1 MEKLKR
7 LIEHYGNNTHLEVTE
22 NAEHYAIAVE
32 ELWRKEYSQSGAG
45 AVNKAQL
52 LSTVLSSMRELD
64 HLNETCRKA
73 LLDALR
79 QRLFKNKEYKPKR
92 SKPIVDSK
100 VVAAKSLIDNA
111 LAKADTLLLNEK
123 GLTANK
129 HLFLA
134 LIYAA
139 MESGLCFAEGL
150 EALYQ
155 RLIASDEVL
164 VKIGDFWIIELHY
177 IRSNHETNTRE
188 NGRAWTIRPFHPGP
202 LTLLAIEGFMKC
214 KPMVCIESSAMTL
227 FKAGLAEL
235 TGNQEL
241 TKIKNSRLLR
251 ACGMLIR
258 EQPGSS
264 MGSFLMHYATGDV
277 SSASTSRESLLCL
290 NTQKFQKKP
299 LRIKKDSTAIV
310 YAPAK
315 RKTLKKKEIPAHD
328 SEFNRGLRELF
339 KSVHRRNGSK
349 AAYANEV
356 VDALD
361 EFSKN
366 RRNDFSE
373 RAQLLFDWLRHNF
386 QTHNLS
392 KFSSGARYLSSV
404 ATIWLDVCERIAVC
418 ALEQDEIN
426 DLYDVLIER
435 GKLSDKQYPELVES
449 FMRFLHEQKDIDLP
463 IQLVPEDEIKKPHV
477 RSNLAAPRH
486 LDQLLVD
493 INDVYSESTFHI
505 RESILVMLI
514 LMMRHG
520 LRPAE
525 VCNIQMKDISLL
537 GKGHVFIRENRHFK
551 EKSSS
556 ARRQL
561 ELDTLLQ
568 DREIN
573 LVRKFIKRRM
583 TEEKMQV
590 QADGRVTVENKTGL
604 LFTKVVGY
612 NVFFD
617 MRELSGHVTRLLTSY
632 SGVRTVMYQLR
643 HAAQTSLAL
652 VALGSDRIIK
662 KFTPYSPEKA
672 RQIKAYLQPSDSFNT
687 LYKVSSVAGHLDSSI
702 TLSTYCHMTDLLLY
716 EAIVRKSKLN
726 DLSLVKAL
734 SRVQHAK
741 LQKLSTASSCDL
753 LNTQELAELAER
765 VLESERGSWAKVLP
779 TKNLK
784 ERNPVMSRIFN
795 VAPEFT
801 ADSVSFIL
809 KSFDNG
815 LGINEISKMY
825 NVESRMVSCVINTA
839 ERLKHLFLTKRRRF
853 RLYEADS
860 KKLSVADPVGFGE
873 ISEAIRILQKLMP
886 RSMEKLPKELRKIIY
901 RYLRSAMYEP
911 SYIPIHSPQEVQAIL
926 EHTKTAVPSS
936 RWLLSIEADHAIE
949 DRVLNDYWGGVSE
962 DVGEFR
968 INRKQ
973 GGMRQNPEGLGYLF
987 FLRND
992 LTDAMLQNMQKKKYG
1007 QHSSRALI
1015 KAFHELAVYSGA
1027 LRQYSTQV

>member
-22 NAEHYAIAVE
+22 NAEHYAIAIE

-79 QRLFKNKEYKPKR
+79 QSLFKNKKYKPKR

-123 GLTANK
+123 GLTTNK

-134 LIYAA
+134 LMYAA
-139 MESGLCFAEGL
+139 MESGLCFSEGL
-150 EALYQ
+150 DALYQ
-155 RLIASDEVL
+155 RLLASNEVL
-164 VKIGDFWIIELHY
+164 VKIGGYWIIELHY

-188 NGRAWTIRPFHPGP
+188 NGKAWTSRLFYPGP
-202 LTLLAIEGFMKC
+202 LTLFAVIGFMKS
-214 KPMVCIESSAMTL
+214 KPMVCIENSAMEL
-227 FKAGLAEL
+227 LKKGLTEL
-235 TGNQEL
+235 TGEQDL
-241 TKIKNSRLLR
+241 IKIGNSRLLR

-315 RKTLKKKEIPAHD
+315 QKTLKKKEIPAHD

-373 RAQLLFDWLRHNF
+373 PAQLLFDWLRHNF

-426 DLYDVLIER
+426 DLYSLLIER
-435 GKLSDKQYPELVES
+435 GKLSDKQYPELIES
-449 FMRFLHEQKDIDLP
+449 FMRFLREQKDIDLP
-463 IQLVPEDEIKKPHV
+463 IQLVPEDENKKSHV
-477 RSNLAAPRH
+477 RSNLPAPRH

-493 INDVYSESTFHI
+493 INDVYSEATFHI
-505 RESILVMLI
+505 RESVLVMLI
-514 LMMRHG
+514 LMMRLG
-520 LRPAE
+520 LRPNE
-525 VCNIQMKDISLL
+525 VCNIEMKDVSPL
-537 GKGHVFIRENRHFK
+537 GTGHVFIRGSRHFK

-604 LFTKVVGY
+604 LFTKIVGH
-612 NVFFD
+612 NAFFD
-617 MRELSGHVTRLLTSY
+617 MRELSSHVTNLLTSY

-643 HAAQTSLAL
+643 HAAQSSLAL
-652 VALGSDRIIK
+652 VAMGSDRVVDK
-662 KFTPYSPEKA
+662 LTPYTREKA
-672 RQIKAYLQPSDSFNT
+672 REIKAYLQPKDSFNV
-687 LYKVSSVAGHLDSSI
+687 LYKISSVAGHLDSSI
-702 TLSTYCHMTDLLLY
+702 TLSTYFHMTDLLLY
-716 EAIVRKSKLN
+716 EAVVRKSALN
-726 DLSLVKAL
+726 DLSLIKAL
-734 SRVQHAK
+734 SRVQRAK
-741 LQKLSTASSCDL
+741 LQKLSTKPNSEL
-753 LNTQELAELAER
+753 LGNQELAELADR

-779 TKNLK
+779 TKNLV
-784 ERNPVMSRIFN
+784 ERNPVMDNIFN

-801 ADSVSFIL
+801 AESVSFIL

-815 LGINEISKMY
+815 LGIDGISETY
-825 NVESRMVSCVINTA
+825 NVESRMVSCVISTA

-860 KKLSVADPVGFGE
+860 KKLSVAHPVGFGE

-911 SYIPIHSPQEVQAIL
+911 SYIPIHSPQEVQAVL